1 MPDTALPSNGSSS
14 PLAQAVSRFDS
25 DITLTAVNRSA
36 FNDTEGIQ
44 YIQKLAVVDHLNIL
58 VLIEQKYIK
67 WIHDLNIRVA
77 ICFNNSNVFSSVRF
91 YTLAAVSALMGYLEN
106 VLNIV
111 FSPSSL
117 RIYYRGTDQTAIIGN
132 SFSTYVLYSA
142 VCVYWQ

>member
-58 VLIEQKYIK
+58 VLIEQKYI
-67 WIHDLNIRVA
+67 
-77 ICFNNSNVFSSVRF
+77 
-91 YTLAAVSALMGYLEN
+91 T
-106 VLNIV
+106 
-111 FSPSSL
+111 
-117 RIYYRGTDQTAIIGN
+117 
-132 SFSTYVLYSA
+132 
-142 VCVYWQ
+142 